1 MATRNAITGDEIKSR
16 ANSKEYLDS
25 HERIFGETK
34 VQRGRYRWD
43 SELKKFVPIHEWA
56 KKYAEPPKP
65 RGPMISVSNFDA
77 FESPASGKLIRNKRE
92 YLDDLKATGCRPYEG
107 KEREKAEADRYLKA
121 KDENLVKAVEETVE
135 ETAYELEH
143 GYRQPS
149 ETESLNV
156 TFGE

>member
-16 ANSKEYLDS
+16 GNSKQYMEN
-25 HERIFGETK
+25 HEKIYGESK

-43 SELKKFVPIHEWA
+43 QDEKKFIPIHQWLDKFGEA
-56 KKYAEPPKP
+56 PKP

-107 KEREKAEADRYLKA
+107 KERERAEADRFLKA
-121 KDENLVKAVEETVE
+121 KDENLVNAVSETVD
-135 ETAYELEH
+135 ETAYQLEH
-143 GYRQPS
+143 GYIQPS
-149 ETESLNV
+149 GEEKLNL